1 MIVINLI
8 LDSRMDLLEVLILSL
23 LLVSLA
29 LIIVSTYIYQQDT
42 DYGTYLPVS
51 DSPYYKPPIMV
62 PISIFVGILIILMY
76 K

>member
-8 LDSRMDLLEVLILSL
+8 LDSRMDLLEVLIFSL

-29 LIIVSTYIYQQDT
+29 FIIVSTYIYQQDT

-51 DSPYYKPPIMV
+51 DSAYYKPPIMV

>member
-8 LDSRMDLLEVLILSL
+8 LDSRMNLLEALIVGL
-23 LLVSLA
+23 LLGSLIFI
-29 LIIVSTYIYQQDT
+29 LVSTYVFQQNT
-42 DYGTYLPVS
+42 DYGTYVPIS

>member
-1 MIVINLI
+1 MINLI
-8 LDSRMDLLEVLILSL
+8 LDSRMDLLEALIVGL
-23 LLVSLA
+23 LLGSLIFILVSA
-29 LIIVSTYIYQQDT
+29 YVFQQNT
-42 DYGTYLPVS
+42 DYGTYVPIS

>member
-8 LDSRMDLLEVLILSL
+8 LDSRMDLLEVLIFSL

-29 LIIVSTYIYQQDT
+29 FIIVSTYIYQKDT
-42 DYGTYLPVS
+42 DYGIYVPIS

-62 PISIFVGILIILMY
+62 PISIFIGILIILMY

>member
-1 MIVINLI
+1 MDMLEALI
-8 LDSRMDLLEVLILSL
+8 FGL
-23 LLVSLA
+23 LLGSLIFI
-29 LIIVSTYIYQQDT
+29 LVSTYIYQRDT

>member
-1 MIVINLI
+1 MN
-8 LDSRMDLLEVLILSL
+8 LLEALIVGL
-23 LLVSLA
+23 LLGSLIFI
-29 LIIVSTYIYQQDT
+29 LVSTYVFQQNT
-42 DYGTYLPVS
+42 DYGTYVPIS